1 MTNERNNFDTTTTK
15 IYPYIEDESYQ
26 TIEKVISDQLSVNKE
41 TVHIDLSFLV
51 APTPG
56 CDNYIDVEQNTDEWF
71 QARKFKV
78 TGSRVSSLVGFHGR
92 KDFTETWDIVINGK
106 EQKDLS
112 HIHNI
117 KRGHDYEKEALNYF
131 ENLAKCSTAKCGFFK
146 HPQDSL
152 FGCSPDALGPSGIL
166 IEIKTRAV
174 RSLTQIMGLS
184 EYPHYYLQCQ
194 LQMDCTNAH
203 SCVLFTNRQ
212 ILH

>member
-1 MTNERNNFDTTTTK
+1 MPSFRNRV
-15 IYPYIEDESYQ
+15 P
-26 TIEKVISDQLSVNKE
+26 
-41 TVHIDLSFLV
+41 
-51 APTPG
+51 PPG
-56 CDNYIDVEQNTDEWF
+56 GF
-71 QARKFKV
+71 QARKFEV

-174 RSLTQIMGLS
+174 RSLTPIMGLS
-184 EYPHYYLQCQ
+184 GYPHYYLQCQ

-203 SCVLFTNRQ
+203 SCVLLSYLPENKSGSFFLIKRNNL
-212 ILH
+212 IIDIVKIINKG